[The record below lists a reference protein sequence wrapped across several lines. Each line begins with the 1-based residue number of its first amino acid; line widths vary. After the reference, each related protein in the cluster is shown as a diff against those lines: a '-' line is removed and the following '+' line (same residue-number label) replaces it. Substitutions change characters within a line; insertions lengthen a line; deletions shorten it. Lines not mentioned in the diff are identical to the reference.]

1 MNPFTSSAERGS
13 VSPDATV
20 PASPVSTDN
29 DAPLLSL
36 REVTK
41 TFGGLTAVN
50 AVSFTV
56 DEGSVVGLIG
66 PNGAGKTTVFNLI
79 TGNYRPDRG
88 DIHFAGTRLNGLRT
102 HRIIMQGIA
111 RTFQNIRLFQ
121 QLSALENVLAGCH
134 YRMQGGVWA
143 AMLNLQPQQRIEQ
156 DAIER
161 AVRELAFVGLNE
173 QVLMLAKNLAYGDQR
188 RLEIARAL
196 ATQPRLLILDEPAG
210 GMNEQET
217 EALIGLIEQIRA
229 RGITIL
235 LIEHDM
241 RLVMRACEKLVVLE
255 YGGKIAE
262 GAPEQVRTD
271 PRVIEAY
278 LGTEDEV

>member
-1 MNPFTSSAERGS
+1 METLVADGMSPARLPTEGMSLLVLRG
-13 VSPDATV
+13 
-20 PASPVSTDN
+20 
-29 DAPLLSL
+29 L
-36 REVTK
+36 TK
-41 TFGGLTAVN
+41 RFGGLTAVN
-50 AVSFTV
+50 AVSFAV
-56 DEGSVVGLIG
+56 EEGSVVGLIG

-79 TGNYRPDRG
+79 TGHYRPDHGQILFDDRPL
-88 DIHFAGTRLNGLRT
+88 AGLRT
-102 HRIIMQGIA
+102 HRIIARGIA

-121 QLSALENVLAGCH
+121 RLTAIENVLAGCH
-134 YRMQGGVWA
+134 YRMRSGIVGG
-143 AMLNLQPQQRIEQ
+143 MLRLPAQRREEREALDRALQ
-156 DAIER
+156 
-161 AVRELAFVGLNE
+161 ELEFVGL
-173 QVLMLAKNLAYGDQR
+173 QSQAAVLAKNLAYGDQR

-217 EALIGLIEQIRA
+217 EALMGLIAQIQA
-229 RGITIL
+229 RGVTIL

-262 GAPEQVRTD
+262 GTPDQIRRD

-278 LGTEDEV
+278 LGAGDDD

>member
-1 MNPFTSSAERGS
+1 MT
-13 VSPDATV
+13 
-20 PASPVSTDN
+20 
-29 DAPLLSL
+29 LLSL
-36 REVTK
+36 QQLTK

-50 AVSFTV
+50 NVSFAV
-56 DEGSVVGLIG
+56 DEGAVVGLIG

-79 TGNYRPDRG
+79 TGNYQPDQG
-88 DIHFAGTRLNGLRT
+88 QITFAEHELVGLRT
-102 HRIIMQGIA
+102 HRIIALGIA

-121 QLSALENVLAGCH
+121 QLTVLENVLAGCH
-134 YRMQGGVWA
+134 YRMRGGILS
-143 AMLNLQPQQRIEQ
+143 AMLRLPAQQREEA
-156 DAIER
+156 DAIAR
-161 AVRELAFVGLNE
+161 ALRELEFVGLSE
-173 QVLMLAKNLAYGDQR
+173 QALTVAKNLAYGDQR

-217 EALIGLIEQIRA
+217 EALIGLIGRIRA
-229 RGITIL
+229 RGITLL

-262 GAPEQVRTD
+262 GSPDQVRRD

-278 LGTEDEV
+278 LGAGDDE